1 MRNIHLELTS
11 VLTILAP
18 VYYFAMIKVDHL
30 RKLYGDFAAVDDIS
44 FEIKK
49 GEIVGLLG
57 PNGAGKT
64 TTMRVL
70 TGFLPATSGE
80 VTINGHDV
88 FENPLGVKQSIG
100 YLPEN
105 APLYQDMK
113 VEEYLEY
120 VSDLRGLSKTQ
131 KRKRIREVAEQ
142 TGLTPRLR
150 QEIGHLSKG
159 FRQRVGL
166 AQALIHDPEVLI
178 LDEPTSG
185 LDPNQIIEIRSL
197 IKAIGKEKTVILS
210 THILSEAEAT
220 CDRVLIINK
229 GKIVASGTSQELRA
243 QHKDKVLIR
252 VKIEGAGTGVIKEL
266 EKIEGIS
273 HVMKL
278 DQGVEKGY
286 SLFEIETESR
296 QDLRKEIIRAL
307 VNAGFALVEVKGEGK
322 SLEDVFTALTSG
334 S

>member
-1 MRNIHLELTS
+1 
-11 VLTILAP
+11 
-18 VYYFAMIKVDHL
+18 MITVQNL
-30 RKLYGDFAAVDDIS
+30 RKLYGEFTAVDDIS

-64 TTMRVL
+64 TTMRMM
-70 TGFLPATSGE
+70 TCFLPATSGE
-80 VTINGHDV
+80 INLNGHDA
-88 FENPLGVKQSIG
+88 FENPLLVKKSIG

-120 VSDLRGLSKTQ
+120 VAEMRSIPRTQ
-131 KRKRIREVAEQ
+131 RRKRIREVADQ

-150 QEIGHLSKG
+150 QEISHLSKG
-159 FRQRVGL
+159 YKQRVGI

-197 IKAIGKEKTVILS
+197 IKGIGKHKTVILS

-229 GKIVASGTSQELRA
+229 GKIVASGTSQELRS
-243 QHKDKVLIR
+243 QHHDKALVR
-252 VKIEGAGTGVIKEL
+252 VKIEGEGRGLLKHLEEIKGVL
-266 EKIEGIS
+266 R
-273 HVMKL
+273 VMKL
-278 DQGVEKGY
+278 DTLVEKGY
-286 SLFEIETESR
+286 SVFEIETSSD
-296 QDLRKEIIRAL
+296 QDLRKEITQAV
-307 VNAGFALVEVKGEGK
+307 VNGGFALVEVQREGK
-322 SLEDVFTALTSG
+322 TLEDVFAELTA
-334 S
+334 

>member
-1 MRNIHLELTS
+1 
-11 VLTILAP
+11 
-18 VYYFAMIKVDHL
+18 MIKVESL
-30 RKLYGDFAAVDDIS
+30 KKLYGDFVAVDDIS

-64 TTMRVL
+64 STMRIL
-70 TGFLPATSGE
+70 TCFLPATSGE
-80 VTINGHDV
+80 VTINGHDA
-88 FENPLGVKQSIG
+88 FENPYLVKKSIG

-120 VSDLRGLSKTQ
+120 LADIREIPKSQ
-131 KRKRIREVAEQ
+131 KKRRIREVAEK
-142 TGLTPRLR
+142 TGLAPRLR

-159 FRQRVGL
+159 YKQRVGL
-166 AQALIHDPEVLI
+166 AQALLHDPEVLI

-197 IKAIGKEKTVILS
+197 IKEIGKEKTIILS

-229 GKIVASGTSQELRA
+229 GRIVASGTAQELRS
-243 QHKDKVLIR
+243 QHKDKALIR
-252 VKIEGAGTGVIKEL
+252 VKIEGEGKGLIKKLEEINGVTHVL
-266 EKIEGIS
+266 KI
-273 HVMKL
+273 
-278 DQGVEKGY
+278 DRGVEKGY
-286 SLFEIETESR
+286 SMFEVETESN
-296 QDLRKEIIRAL
+296 QDLRKQITQA
-307 VNAGFALVEVKGEGK
+307 VVSGGFDLVEVQREGK
-322 SLEDVFTALTSG
+322 TLEDVFAELTGKDS
-334 S
+334 